1 VLLLNS
7 TAAGSFK
14 PAASNSNSFYLNIS
28 KALEPFRAAAAYAEL
43 GASPAGGSLALLSL
57 LLLSATG
64 CLKLR
69 SASSSPV
76 FTR

>member
-1 VLLLNS
+1 M
-7 TAAGSFK
+7 TATA
-14 PAASNSNSFYLNIS
+14 IDV
-28 KALEPFRAAAAYAEL
+28 AAAAAAVISSQKWWLLPLHKLRAAVYAEL

-57 LLLSATG
+57 LLLSAAG

-76 FTR
+76 LTR